1 METYVTTTPFGRRPV
16 TLGMLA
22 NQLSVQQAEPER
34 TVDKWKLFRNL
45 CIAKDKLGVSD
56 RALAVLNALLSFHPG
71 NDLVGGDGL
80 VVFPSNVQLSL
91 RTHGMAE
98 QTIRRHVAVLVETG
112 LVIRRDSPNGKRY
125 ARRNRTGSIGE
136 AYGFCLSP
144 LVARSVEIDQL
155 AADAEEER
163 MVLVRM
169 KEGLSLLRRDVGKLI
184 EAGLSENAPGGW
196 DNLYLEFIAI
206 LKALPRKPDPTQI
219 EAAAVQLEVIRT
231 TALNRLKTLMKT
243 EKSSGNAYQNERQLQ
258 NSNPESITEFEPC
271 FETKL
276 GEATAVPFNAER
288 MDRSMET
295 GDRPEAAI
303 RKTFPLA
310 VVLKACPGIVDYSP
324 YAQIE
329 TWRVLTSTAVTVR
342 AMLGISPSAYQD
354 ACDVMGPENAATVIA
369 CILERGGHIN
379 SPGGYL
385 RDLTERS
392 RRGEF
397 ALGPMVMALLRANTQ
412 PLRQTG

>member
-1 METYVTTTPFGRRPV
+1 METYITTTPFGRRPV
-16 TLGMLA
+16 SLGVLA
-22 NQLSVQQAEPER
+22 NQLSVQEAAPER
-34 TVDKWKLFRNL
+34 TVDKWKLFRSL

-71 NDLVGGDGL
+71 NDLVGGEGL

-98 QTIRRHVAVLVETG
+98 QTIRRHIALLVESG

-125 ARRNRTGSIGE
+125 ARRNRAGDIGE

-144 LVARSVEIDQL
+144 LVARSVEIEQI
-155 AADAEEER
+155 AAEVEEER
-163 MVLVRM
+163 MILVRM
-169 KEGLSLLRRDVGKLI
+169 KESLSLLRRDVGKLI
-184 EAGLSENAPGGW
+184 EAGLSENASGGW
-196 DNLYLEFIAI
+196 DNLYIEFVAI
-206 LKALPRKPDPTQI
+206 LKSLPRKP
-219 EAAAVQLEVIRT
+219 EAAQIGAAMRQLEAMRAI
-231 TALNRLKTLMKT
+231 AINRLKNLMNV
-243 EKSSGNAYQNERQLQ
+243 EEFSGNAYQNERQLQ
-258 NSNPESITEFEPC
+258 NSNPESISEFEPR
-271 FETKL
+271 FETKQ
-276 GEATAVPFNAER
+276 EAQAELAADAER
-288 MDRSMET
+288 MNRLLGVEE
-295 GDRPEAAI
+295 RPEAAI
-303 RKTFPLA
+303 QKTFPLA

-324 YAQIE
+324 DARIE
-329 TWRVLTSTAVTVR
+329 SWRGLMSTAVAVR
-342 AMLGISPSAYQD
+342 AMLGVSPSAYQD

-385 RDLTERS
+385 RDLTQRS

-397 ALGPMVMALLRANTQ
+397 ALGPMLMALLRANAQ